1 MTREKLTV
9 VLATR
14 NSGKVAELEEILAA
28 VRPELEVKGLDSYP
42 DLGEIPET
50 GSTFEENALI
60 KARAVAR
67 HTGHIAVADDS
78 GLVVPALDNEPGVY
92 SARYAGEK
100 ASDLENNQKLLK
112 RMNHLSGDSRQARF
126 VCVLCACTP
135 REETLVVQG
144 EWPGVILDEPRGQG
158 GFGYD
163 PLFFDP
169 QAGLTAAEM
178 EAEQKNSRS
187 HRGRALQSLM
197 HQWEEFMT
205 RINKQGA

>member
-14 NSGKVAELEEILAA
+14 NSGKVAELEGILAA
-28 VRPELEVKGLDSYP
+28 VRPDLKVIGLDSYP
-42 DLGEIPET
+42 ELAEIPET

-60 KARAVAR
+60 KARAVAA
-67 HTGHIAVADDS
+67 HTGRIAVADDS

-112 RMNHLSGDSRQARF
+112 KMTHLKGKARQANF

-135 REETLVVQG
+135 REETLVVLG
-144 EWPGVILDEPRGQG
+144 EWPGIILDEPRGQG

-169 QAGLTAAEM
+169 QAGLSAAEM

-187 HRGRALQSLM
+187 HRGRALQNLM
-197 HQWEEFMT
+197 HQWEEFMS
-205 RINKQGA
+205 RINNQGV

>member
-1 MTREKLTV
+1 MENSIV

-14 NSGKVAELEEILAA
+14 NSGKVRELEEIMAA
-28 VRPELEVKGLDSYP
+28 VRSDLKVKGLDSYP
-42 DLGEIPET
+42 GLADIQET

-60 KARAVAR
+60 KAKAVAW

-78 GLVVPALDNEPGVY
+78 GLVVPALGNEPGVY
-92 SARYAGEK
+92 SARYAGKK
-100 ASDLENNQKLLK
+100 ASDLENNHKLLK
-112 RMNHLSGDSRQARF
+112 RMSHLSGDSRQARF

-135 REETLVVQG
+135 REEILMVQG
-144 EWPGVILDEPRGQG
+144 EWPGIILDEPRGQG

-169 QAGLTAAEM
+169 QVGLSAAEM
-178 EAEQKNSRS
+178 ESGQKNSRS
-187 HRGRALQSLM
+187 HRGRALQSHM

-205 RINKQGA
+205 GKNKQGA

>member
-1 MTREKLTV
+1 MTV

-14 NSGKVAELEEILAA
+14 NSGKVSELEEILAA
-28 VRPELEVKGLDSYP
+28 VRPDLEVKGLDSYP
-42 DLGEIPET
+42 ELGEIPET
-50 GSTFEENALI
+50 GSTFEENTMI

-78 GLVVPALDNEPGVY
+78 GLVVPALNHEPGVY

-100 ASDLENNQKLLK
+100 ATDRENNQKLLQ
-112 RMNHLSGDSRQARF
+112 RMANLTGDSRQARF
-126 VCVLCACTP
+126 LCVLCACTP
-135 REETLVVQG
+135 LEETLVVHR
-144 EWPGVILDEPRGQG
+144 EWPGIILEEPRGQG

-169 QAGLTAAEM
+169 EAGLSAAEM
-178 EAEQKNSRS
+178 DAGQKNSRS

-197 HQWEEFMT
+197 HKWEEFMS
-205 RINKQGA
+205 RINTQGA